1 MQALSQLSYGPT
13 MLEAEFYAAVKRSP
27 SLFSE
32 IPKKECMRKKT
43 DHEKQ
48 KSPDRSQGCL
58 LETGVPTGIR
68 TPVATVKG

>member
-32 IPKKECMRKKT
+32 TPKKECT
-43 DHEKQ
+43 QPLDHRCRRFPAVRIDTQTKEN
-48 KSPDRSQGCL
+48 RSH
-58 LETGVPTGIR
+58 VPCH
-68 TPVATVKG
+68 